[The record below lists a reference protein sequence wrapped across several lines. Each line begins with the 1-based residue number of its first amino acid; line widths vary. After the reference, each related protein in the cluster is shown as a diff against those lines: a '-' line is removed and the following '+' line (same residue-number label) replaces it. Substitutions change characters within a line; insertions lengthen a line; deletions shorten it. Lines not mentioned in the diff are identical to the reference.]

1 MDWKKDQIGG
11 AHYIEMQIQPLE
23 YCLANQLGPCES
35 AVVKYV
41 SRWERKNG
49 LEDLR
54 KARHYIEAL
63 IDWELNKTKL

>member
-23 YCLANQLGPCES
+23 YCLANQLGVCES

-41 SRWERKNG
+41 SRWQRKNG

-63 IDWELNKTKL
+63 IDWELNKTK